1 VTTYPWNQVN
11 DLQKQGDAHYSKFCT
26 FSVFFD
32 KMTEQDYSKQLAAS
46 LLQIKAIRL
55 SPQKPFT
62 WASGLLSPV
71 YCDNRLLLSYPDL
84 RKQALAGLQK
94 LCDEFGE
101 IQGVAGVATAGIP
114 HGMLLADRLNL
125 PFVYV
130 RSQPKGHGK
139 GNQIEGE
146 IRPGCRLI
154 VVEDLISTG
163 GSSLL
168 AVKALQDAGMVP
180 LAVLAL
186 FTYGLPQSEQQ
197 FSAANVPLRTITD
210 YASVLQVAQ
219 RNGSISQDEFDLMQ
233 TWYVDPHAWSEHQK
247 ALSSNS

>member
-1 VTTYPWNQVN
+1 
-11 DLQKQGDAHYSKFCT
+11 
-26 FSVFFD
+26 
-32 KMTEQDYSKQLAAS
+32 MQLAAS

-84 RKQALAGLQK
+84 RNQAVAGLK
-94 LCDEFGE
+94 LLSEEFHD
-101 IQGVAGVATAGIP
+101 IQGIAGVATAGIP
-114 HGMLLADRLNL
+114 HGTLLADRLNL
-125 PFVYV
+125 PFLYV

-146 IRPGCRLI
+146 IRPGCRLL

-186 FTYGLPQSEQQ
+186 FSYGLPQSEQQ

-210 YASVLQVAQ
+210 FASVLEVAQ
-219 RNGSISQDEFDLMQ
+219 NEGSISRDEFDLMH
-233 TWYVDPHAWSEHQK
+233 TWYKDPQAWSEHRK
-247 ALSSNS
+247 NTNI

>member
-1 VTTYPWNQVN
+1 
-11 DLQKQGDAHYSKFCT
+11 
-26 FSVFFD
+26 
-32 KMTEQDYSKQLAAS
+32 MTEPDYSKQLAAS

-55 SPQKPFT
+55 SPQNPFT

-84 RKQALAGLQK
+84 RKQAISGLLALSE
-94 LCDEFGE
+94 EFTD

-114 HGMLLADRLNL
+114 HGALLADQMDL

-146 IRPGCRLI
+146 VRPGCRVI

-180 LAVLAL
+180 IAVLAL
-186 FTYGLPQSEQQ
+186 FTYGLPQSAQQ

-210 YASVLQVAQ
+210 YASVLEVAQ
-219 RNGSISQDEFDLMQ
+219 HNGSISQIEFELMQ
-233 TWYVDPHAWSEHQK
+233 TWYKDPQAWSERQK
-247 ALSSNS
+247 AQSLNS